1 MDIWLNLGIMGKKK
15 DRLAL
20 IKQIIAEELISSQEE
35 LIGHLAKRGVHSTQS
50 TLSRDF
56 KEINISKIPHPE
68 RGYIYVSA
76 EHLTPHVEVT
86 PSNFG
91 DIVLGVKFSANI
103 CVIATKS
110 GYANAV
116 GVVVDN
122 HKSADIL
129 GSVAGDNTIILVLR
143 EGTEHKSV
151 FETLC
156 KLFPSLK
163 KA

>member
-1 MDIWLNLGIMGKKK
+1 MNVWLNLEIMGKKK

-20 IKQIIAEELISSQEE
+20 IKQIIAQELIGSQEE
-35 LIGHLAKRGVHSTQS
+35 LIVQLAKRGVHSTQS

-68 RGYIYVSA
+68 KGYIYVSA
-76 EHLTPHVEVT
+76 DHLTSRIDVAT
-86 PSNFG
+86 SNLD

-103 CVIATKS
+103 CVVATKS

-116 GVVVDN
+116 GVVVDSY
-122 HKSADIL
+122 KSPDIL

-143 EGTEHKSV
+143 EGAEHKSV
-151 FETLC
+151 LEVLC
-156 KLFPSLK
+156 KLFPSLRT
-163 KA
+163 A

>member
-1 MDIWLNLGIMGKKK
+1 MNVWLNLEIMGKKK

-20 IKQIIAEELISSQEE
+20 IKQIIAQELIGSQEE
-35 LIGHLAKRGVHSTQS
+35 LIVQLAKRGVHSTQS

-68 RGYIYVSA
+68 KGYIYVSA
-76 EHLTPHVEVT
+76 DHLTSRIDVAT
-86 PSNFG
+86 SNLG

-103 CVIATKS
+103 CVVATKS

-116 GVVVDN
+116 GVVVDSY
-122 HKSADIL
+122 KSPDIL

-143 EGTEHKSV
+143 EDAEHKSV
-151 FETLC
+151 LEVLC
-156 KLFPSLK
+156 KLFPSLRT
-163 KA
+163 A

>member
-1 MDIWLNLGIMGKKK
+1 MGKKK

-20 IKQIIAEELISSQEE
+20 IKQIIAEELIGSQDE
-35 LIGHLAKRGVHSTQS
+35 LIVQLAKRGVHSTQS

-68 RGYIYVSA
+68 KGYIYVSA
-76 EHLTPHVEVT
+76 DHLTSRIDVAT
-86 PSNFG
+86 SNLD

-103 CVIATKS
+103 CVVATKS

-116 GVVVDN
+116 GVVIDSY
-122 HKSADIL
+122 KSPDIL

-143 EGTEHKSV
+143 EGVEHKSV
-151 FETLC
+151 LEVLG
-156 KLFPSLK
+156 KLFPSLRT
-163 KA
+163 A

>member
-1 MDIWLNLGIMGKKK
+1 MDIWFYLGIMGKKK

-20 IKQIIAEELISSQEE
+20 IKQIISEELIGSQEE
-35 LIGHLAKRGVHSTQS
+35 LIVELAKRGVHSTQS

-68 RGYIYVSA
+68 RGYVYVSA
-76 EHLTPHVEVT
+76 DHLT
-86 PSNFG
+86 SRIDIASSSFG
-91 DIVLGVKFSANI
+91 DVVLDVKFSANI

-122 HKSADIL
+122 CKSADIL

-143 EGTEHKSV
+143 EGAEHKAV
-151 FETLC
+151 LDVLY
-156 KLFPSLK
+156 KLFPTLCR
-163 KA
+163 A